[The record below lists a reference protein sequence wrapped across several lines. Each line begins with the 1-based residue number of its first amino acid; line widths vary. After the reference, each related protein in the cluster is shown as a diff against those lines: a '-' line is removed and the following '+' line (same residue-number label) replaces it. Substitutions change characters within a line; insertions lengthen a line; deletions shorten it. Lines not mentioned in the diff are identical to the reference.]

1 MCSLAVRDDPLLV
14 GIPALAGIRHH
25 VDARIESG
33 RVSTVAA
40 VYDVLARVLVRLD
53 HVVAGDRVVEGVAL
67 HSLAAIEGPTG
78 ATPLASSIAT
88 PMAATNKGTRLSL
101 LLPLRNIICP
111 IRWMERRERTY
122 ADKAPAG

>member
-1 MCSLAVRDDPLLV
+1 LLV
-14 GIPALAGIRHH
+14 GIPANAGIRHD

-33 RVSTVAA
+33 RVNTVAA
-40 VYDVLARVLVRLD
+40 LYGVLACVLVRLD
-53 HVVAGDRVVEGVAL
+53 HVIAGDRVVGSVTL

-88 PMAATNKGTRLSL
+88 PFAATNKVIRLSF

-122 ADKAPAG
+122 ADTAPAG